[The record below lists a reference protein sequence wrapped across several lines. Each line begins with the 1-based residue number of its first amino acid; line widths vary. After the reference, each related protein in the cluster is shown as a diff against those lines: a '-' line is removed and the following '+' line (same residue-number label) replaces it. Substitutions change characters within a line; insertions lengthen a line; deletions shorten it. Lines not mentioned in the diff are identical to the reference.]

1 MRIDSIRVESL
12 TSLPR
17 TELPPTVS
25 QNPLR
30 QIDGRA
36 LSCYFDMV
44 LAHPAVYLGV
54 NTVLLLAVFTINSVL
69 YVLTWR
75 RIRQEACSIQLSVGR
90 SQLVAASHV
99 AAKNLHALRHR
110 WWVLG
115 VLPIWQKFAPP
126 PFWFVQL
133 TTTFTNLGGCLNLL
147 VYARIRR
154 RKPPTP
160 PVAIV
165 GRPFE
170 NSQQSSGGT

>member
-1 MRIDSIRVESL
+1 MSAFDRRDHGPDCRL
-12 TSLPR
+12 
-17 TELPPTVS
+17 S
-25 QNPLR
+25 QTRP
-30 QIDGRA
+30 
-36 LSCYFDMV
+36 
-44 LAHPAVYLGV
+44 
-54 NTVLLLAVFTINSVL
+54 SVL
-69 YVLTWR
+69 
-75 RIRQEACSIQLSVGR
+75 Q
-90 SQLVAASHV
+90 
-99 AAKNLHALRHR
+99 

-165 GRPFE
+165 ERPFQD
-170 NSQQSSGGT
+170 SRRSSGGP